1 MSEGGQWE
9 GRPGLRLHHCQS
21 LFFLFL
27 PKECHAVVFD
37 FCFGLDSSPHL
48 AKNMNVG
55 YSLCWGKA
63 KEKLCSLLFFWG
75 VVLGFSG
82 SLLAKTCMWPFPS
95 VRLNALW
102 RFSVSLCRKQAVGD
116 GALGVFCSLFP
127 SSILFCSGNYGWK
140 GCVREIQSSHTPDV
154 SGCQQPFFCNKKSL
168 EGLLIFVHLFQN
180 RLNFTSTVCHSKFWK
195 LKCFMH
201 PERQSQRK
209 TFSSFAVLLLLCV

>member
-1 MSEGGQWE
+1 MVLCFLSPIMSEGEDLQKPGFKPQLLQMSEGGQWE
-9 GRPGLRLHHCQS
+9 ERPGLRLHHCQS

-127 SSILFCSGNYGWK
+127 SSILFCSGNYG
-140 GCVREIQSSHTPDV
+140 
-154 SGCQQPFFCNKKSL
+154 
-168 EGLLIFVHLFQN
+168 
-180 RLNFTSTVCHSKFWK
+180 
-195 LKCFMH
+195 
-201 PERQSQRK
+201 
-209 TFSSFAVLLLLCV
+209 